1 MANSSIFELEEPLP
15 FAVVAMR
22 VAKVGNVDL
31 SRLSSSWVEVTVDPF
46 VPSTIGLASE
56 AIRRPCWA
64 AYVHLSFTFADSS
77 MASTIDVKHQRVL
90 LVKFR
95 MASTEH
101 GMLAALQGTTDE
113 F

>member
-1 MANSSIFELEEPLP
+1 
-15 FAVVAMR
+15 
-22 VAKVGNVDL
+22 
-31 SRLSSSWVEVTVDPF
+31 
-46 VPSTIGLASE
+46 
-56 AIRRPCWA
+56 
-64 AYVHLSFTFADSS
+64 

-95 MASTEH
+95 KASTEH